1 MSWRPRPRRDGAA
14 GRDGAARSGP
24 RPRRA
29 PAVRVAAAATLII
42 AVVYVAA
49 MAIFNVVD
57 GGRLVS
63 QVDTQLADTLKD
75 AQQGI
80 PFDAATH
87 PDGGDRD
94 LGSPLILLWRVSPAG
109 HQLAASANAPQ
120 LPSAAWSRTDRPRTA
135 QLGTVTFRLKAVKS
149 GDSWLVAGQSL
160 SNVQH
165 IQRVL
170 LAAEAVAGPVVLAA
184 VFLGT
189 LVIGLKA
196 SGPVEQARRRQ
207 LEFTADA
214 SHELRTPLSVIEA
227 ETGLALSAQRSA
239 DQYRNALQ
247 RVSRENQRLRHIVE
261 DLLWLARFDSEPANP
276 ANEPV
281 DVYTIAEVCADRFS
295 VIASSRGIDL
305 SVRSE
310 GEDQAWLTAPP
321 EWVDRLTGVLVD
333 NACRYAGVTSGDA
346 AVPMVRI
353 TVGCQGSRVTLT
365 VEDTGPGIPEAE
377 RERLFDRFYRATAD
391 SGGSGLGLAIADAVV
406 RSTGGKWRVDDSSLG
421 GARMQVTWHRSSA
434 HTHRTGPHWRVSAPR
449 PTPTQA
455 TAPPGQGVVA
465 RAVSRRR
472 CWRRSSTAARPPR

>member
-1 MSWRPRPRRDGAA
+1 MSWPGQP
-14 GRDGAARSGP
+14 GRLGP

-29 PAVRVAAAATLII
+29 PAVRVAAVATLII
-42 AVVYVAA
+42 AFVYVAA

-63 QVDTQLADTLKD
+63 QVDMQLGDTLRD
-75 AQQGI
+75 AQHGLA
-80 PFDAATH
+80 FGAATQ

-94 LGSPLILLWRVSPAG
+94 IGSPLILLWRVSPAG
-109 HQLAASANAPQ
+109 HQLAASANAPS
-120 LPSAAWSRTDRPRTA
+120 LPATAWSRSDQPTTA
-135 QLGTVTFRLKAVKS
+135 RLGTVTFRLKAAKAD
-149 GDSWLVAGQSL
+149 GSWLVAGQSL
-160 SNVQH
+160 TNIEH

-170 LAAEAVAGPVVLAA
+170 LAAETVAGPVVLAA

-239 DQYRNALQ
+239 GQYRNALQ

-276 ANEPV
+276 ANGPV

-305 SVRSE
+305 SVDSE
-310 GEDQAWLTAPP
+310 GEPQAWITAPP

-333 NACRYAGVTSGDA
+333 NACRYAAVTDA
-346 AVPMVRI
+346 ADDIAADDIAAADVGPMVRI
-353 TVGCQGSRVTLT
+353 IVGCQGSRVTLT

-391 SGGSGLGLAIADAVV
+391 GGGSGLGLAIADAVV
-406 RSTGGKWRVDDSSLG
+406 RSTGGKWRVDDSPLG
-421 GARMQVTWHRSSA
+421 GARMQVTWHRSST
-434 HTHRTGPHWRVSAPR
+434 HTHRTGPHWRVSVPR
-449 PTPTQA
+449 GVPTQA
-455 TAPPGQGVVA
+455 TAPPGQEIVA

-472 CWRRSSTAARPPR
+472 GWR

>member
-1 MSWRPRPRRDGAA
+1 
-14 GRDGAARSGP
+14 
-24 RPRRA
+24 
-29 PAVRVAAAATLII
+29 VAAATTLIV

-57 GGRLVS
+57 GGRLVA
-63 QVDTQLADTLKD
+63 QVDSQLTDTLKD
-75 AQQGI
+75 ARQGL

-109 HQLAASANAPQ
+109 HQLAASANAPS
-120 LPSAAWSRTDRPRTA
+120 LPSAAWSRTDRPATA
-135 QLGTVTFRLKAVKS
+135 QLGTATFRLKAVKS

-160 SNVQH
+160 SATEH

-247 RVSRENQRLRHIVE
+247 RVSRESRRLRNIVE

-310 GEDQAWLTAPP
+310 GEDQAWITAPP

-333 NACRYAGVTSGDA
+333 NACRYASATAAGATESSAAAASATAAGATAAGAAAAGA

-353 TVGCQGSRVTLT
+353 VVGCQGSRVTLT

-377 RERLFDRFYRATAD
+377 RERLFDRFYRAAAD
-391 SGGSGLGLAIADAVV
+391 GAGSGLGLAIADAVV
-406 RSTGGKWRVDDSSLG
+406 RSTGGKWRVDDSMLG

-434 HTHRTGPHWRVSAPR
+434 LIYRTGPHWRVSAR
-449 PTPTQA
+449 GTPTPA
-455 TAPPGQGVVA
+455 TAPPGQETAA

-472 CWRRSSTAARPPR
+472 GWRRSSTAARSPR